1 VIAFAATISAGT
13 YAVVTSISVI
23 GLYFSYI
30 IPVYLSWRAR
40 GRGHAVPR
48 GPWHLG
54 AFGPAINLGAML
66 WVVFISIVL
75 SIPDD
80 MRAGKTIGG
89 LTLLLGAW
97 YLVSERHRFGGPAW
111 ASRDAAT
118 AVAPGRVDEE
128 PVSGG

>member
-1 VIAFAATISAGT
+1 
-13 YAVVTSISVI
+13 VVTSISVI

-40 GRGHAVPR
+40 TRGNAVPR

-54 AFGPAINLGAML
+54 RFGPVVNVIAML
-66 WVVFISIVL
+66 WVVFISVVL
-75 SIPDD
+75 SIPDH
-80 MRAGKTIGG
+80 MRAGKAIGG

-97 YLVSERHRFGGPAW
+97 YLVSERHRFSGPVW
-111 ASRDAAT
+111 ASRDAA
-118 AVAPGRVDEE
+118 AIVAPGAADEE